1 MKTTEDD
8 RNYDEFL
15 PTRRSLL
22 SRLRN
27 FDDAVSWRDFFDTY
41 WKLIFNAALKSGLT
55 PAAAEDVVQDTVITV
70 ARKMPE
76 FRYDPAR
83 GSFKGWL
90 LKTTKWR
97 ILDHV
102 RKNKR
107 HAACEPIALAQEDLG
122 PIENVP
128 DPISEMLDTLWDQDW
143 QQNLMEAAKQR
154 VKRRAKPKHYQIYEL
169 HVWKQWPAAKVAKE
183 LKVSPAEVHLIKHRV
198 GNLIKAEVERLEKDG
213 VDR

>member
-1 MKTTEDD
+1 MRSD
-8 RNYDEFL
+8 NCQSGEFI

-27 FDDAVSWRDFFDTY
+27 VDDADSWRDFFDTY
-41 WKLIFNAALKSGLT
+41 WKLIFNAAVKSGLT

-76 FRYDPAR
+76 FRYDPAK

-90 LKTTKWR
+90 LQTTKWR

-102 RKNKR
+102 RKNRR
-107 HAACEPIALAQEDLG
+107 HAACEPIALAPEDFG

-128 DPISEMLDTLWDQDW
+128 DPISDRLDELWDQEW
-143 QQNLMEAAKQR
+143 QQNLMDAAVQR
-154 VKRRAKPKHYQIYEL
+154 VKRRAKPKHYQIFEL
-169 HVWKQWPAAKVAKE
+169 HVLKQWPVAKVAEE
-183 LKVSPAEVHLIKHRV
+183 LKVNPAEVHLIKHRV
-198 GNLIKAEVERLEKDG
+198 GNLIKNEVERLEKDG
-213 VDR
+213 V